1 MAIGRQPR
9 HGELPMLLEP
19 AQTTNYM
26 ILGLSVIVGSML
38 LFVGSLAVR
47 FRNLRQDLQVLEEV
61 EQNDSQG

>member
-1 MAIGRQPR
+1 M
-9 HGELPMLLEP
+9 PMLLEP

-38 LFVGSLAVR
+38 LFVGSLALR

-61 EQNDSQG
+61 EQNDSQE